1 MTIDDSNYQILHQY
15 EQTRPFLDRV
25 RSAGD
30 NNRAALG
37 FLPASVYEELARK
50 DCLYVLIQRGGKEP
64 QYSGHLL
71 FTQRY
76 PAARVIQ
83 MHVDP
88 RCRRQGLAGGLVQR
102 FCDDLT
108 GMGFTSV
115 YASVAD
121 DLSEANTFWEA
132 QNFHVQAVRRGGE
145 SRKRKIIRR
154 CRELDSPQLF
164 PVSGIDQ
171 HNPLGLIPA
180 SATAISLFLLD
191 LNVLFDV
198 TGPRRVRHE
207 EAVSLFQAERL
218 SICKLA
224 ISNEVREEL
233 HRTATTGRVDPMEGF
248 IDILPS
254 FPLKRFA
261 SHDPLRTELAAI
273 VFPGKVE
280 LTKNDESDLRHLAT
294 AIEHQLAGLI
304 TNDCALLDAGRV
316 VQANYGIEVLSP
328 DAFKVEQSDQQ
339 VSAFESRGAEDL
351 LLKAV
356 DDQDVTELLGFLRR
370 QNLGP
375 AEIATQWLPTGSNSL
390 VAGRL
395 GLWAERTPIGYITW
409 SATVQPNHVSARLSA
424 DGESEECDHSARI
437 LLTSLLDQL
446 PSDGPRRIDLI
457 IPPFQSVTRDI
468 ATGLGFRGGPNEQG
482 LHKIV
487 LGGVVTVDSWAK
499 FRAELQQVGNI
510 KLPQEIPGFHDC
522 GQLIDVIT
530 PDGNRR
536 FIPLDDLE
544 SLLSPAL
551 LCLPGRTAVLT
562 PIQKIYSEP
571 LLGHSPQSSLLPATR
586 VSVFNDRHYIS
597 SWRTLRH
604 FRRGTLIFFYESG
617 GKGGRSAVVAVARVR
632 QAYLRRA
639 EDIGV
644 KDLGQSVLDN
654 DSVDALVKSKRVTVT
669 VFDNCFVL
677 PREVSL
683 EQLRSIGCG
692 SCTQLLSTH
701 PITATQTSEILRK
714 AFRND

>member
-1 MTIDDSNYQILHQY
+1 MTIDDFDYQILHQY
-15 EQTRPFLDRV
+15 DQTKPFLDHV
-25 RSAGD
+25 RRAGD
-30 NNRAALG
+30 NNRTALG

-50 DCLYVLIQRGGKEP
+50 DCLYVLIQSGCNALE
-64 QYSGHLL
+64 YSGHLL

-88 RCRRQGLAGGLVQR
+88 RCRRQGLAGDLVKH

-108 GMGFTSV
+108 RMGFTSV

-121 DLSEANTFWEA
+121 DLSEANSFWES
-132 QNFHVQAVRRGGE
+132 QNFHVQAIRRGGE
-145 SRKRKIIRR
+145 SRKRKIFRR

-171 HNPLGLIPA
+171 HNPLGLAPA
-180 SATAISLFLLD
+180 SITANSLYLLD

-198 TGPRRVRHE
+198 TGPRRVRHG
-207 EAVSLFQAERL
+207 EAVGLFQAERL

-224 ISNEVREEL
+224 ISNEAREEL
-233 HRTATTGRVDPMEGF
+233 HRTATPGRVDPMEGF

-254 FPLKRFA
+254 FPLKKFA
-261 SHDPLRTELAAI
+261 SHDPVLTKLATI
-273 VFPGKVE
+273 VFPGKKE
-280 LTKNDESDLRHLAT
+280 LSKNDESDLRHLAT
-294 AIEHQLAGLI
+294 AIEHELAGLI
-304 TNDCALLDAGRV
+304 TNDGTLLEAGRV
-316 VQANYGIEVLSP
+316 VQANYGIEVISP
-328 DAFKVEQSDQQ
+328 DAFKVEQSDKQ
-339 VSAFESRGAEDL
+339 VSAYESRGAEDL

-356 DDQDVTELLGFLRR
+356 VDQDVAELLDFLRR
-370 QNLGP
+370 QNLGA

-390 VAGRL
+390 VVGRL
-395 GLWAERTPIGYITW
+395 GLWAEGIPVGYITW
-409 SATVQPNHVSARLSA
+409 SATAQQNHVSVRLAA
-424 DGESEECDHSARI
+424 DGESEECEHLAQI
-437 LLTSLLDQL
+437 LLTSLLDRL
-446 PSDGPRRIDLI
+446 PAEGPRRIGLI
-457 IPPFQSVTRDI
+457 VPPGKSVIRDI

-487 LGGVVTVDSWAK
+487 LGGVVTIDSWAK
-499 FRAELQQVGNI
+499 FRAQLQEVGNI
-510 KLPQEIPGFHDC
+510 KLPQEIPEFHGC

-536 FIPLDDLE
+536 YIPLDDLE

-571 LLGHSPQSSLLPATR
+571 LLGHSRQSSLLPATR

-639 EDIGV
+639 DDIGV
-644 KDLGQSVLDN
+644 KDLSQSVLDN
-654 DSVDALVKSKRVTVT
+654 DSVDALVKSKRITVT

-677 PREVSL
+677 PSEVSL
-683 EQLRSIGCG
+683 EELRSIGCG
-692 SCTQLLSTH
+692 SSTQLLSTH
-701 PITATQTSEILRK
+701 PITAKQTGEILRK